1 MDLVLY
7 LVPTLAP
14 KPPLLKPITGAT
26 TACSPESLQGVHLS
40 GAIINDLVASEV
52 HNYSFSSDL
61 GSYAGNVARNYTN
74 LNFCN
79 VSITYSHEDQN
90 DTIHVNVWLPLSKE
104 DWNGRFQGTGG
115 GGFAT
120 GEGVEFLAPALG
132 QGYSTAETDGGHSED
147 AVYGRPEYWA
157 LDKDGQVNE
166 QLLLDFAYVSLN
178 DMTVLGKAVTEAYYG
193 EAPHHS
199 YWHGC
204 STGGRQG
211 LAMAQRF
218 PDAYDGILALSPAI
232 YWARGI
238 VAEYWGQLIMNHLDY
253 YPPPCEFEAITAA
266 AIKACDGL
274 DGVIDG
280 IISLPELCKFDAET
294 VVGSSFSCS
303 GTELRISKEAALVA
317 NAVWTGAR
325 NSTSGILEWHG
336 LDKDAAFVTSAGMPG
351 IVDTNCTDPTDAST
365 CTGAPFAVVEDWL
378 QYFVFKDPDYD
389 LTKLS
394 YHDFDAAIENSIN
407 EYGDLMNT
415 SNADLSAF
423 RAAGGKMITTQG
435 LADSLVMR
443 KATTSYYDQVLDHD
457 AEAQDFYRLFLLPGV
472 VHCFSAGPGPYPVD
486 QLEALTK
493 WVEEGEAPD
502 TLTTSFSLTPSGE
515 DGERPACVYP
525 AEQIYVGG
533 DPLQASS
540 FVCK

>member
-1 MDLVLY
+1 MTPHLDLLR
-7 LVPTLAP
+7 PTT
-14 KPPLLKPITGAT
+14 I
-26 TACSPESLQGVHLS
+26 TACSSASLKNIHLS
-40 GAIINDLVASEV
+40 GAVIDNIFASEV
-52 HNYSFSSDL
+52 HNYTFTDEL
-61 GSYAGNVARNYTN
+61 GSYAGNIAKNYTD

-79 VSITYSHEDQN
+79 VSITYSHEAQD
-90 DTIHVNVWLPLSKE
+90 DSIHVNVWLPLSKK

-120 GEGVEFLAPALG
+120 GEGTEFLAPALG
-132 QGYSTAETDGGHSED
+132 QGYSTAETDGGHAED
-147 AVYGRPEYWA
+147 GVFGRPEYWA
-157 LDKDGQVNE
+157 LDEDGQVDE
-166 QLLLDFAYVSLN
+166 QLLLDFAHVALN

-211 LAMAQRF
+211 LAMAQRY

-238 VAEYWGQLIMNHLDY
+238 VAEYWGQLIMNHFNY

-266 AIKACDGL
+266 VIKACDGL
-274 DGVIDG
+274 DGVVDG
-280 IISLPELCKFDAET
+280 IISLPDLCYFDAESL
-294 VVGSSFSCS
+294 VGSSFDCS
-303 GTELRISKEAALVA
+303 GTESTISSEAAVVA
-317 NAVWTGAR
+317 NAMWKGAL
-325 NSTSGILEWHG
+325 NSTSGRSEWHG
-336 LDKDAAFVTSAGMPG
+336 LDKGASLVLSAGMPG
-351 IVDTNCTDPTDAST
+351 LVDTNCTDPTNAST
-365 CTGAPFAVVEDWL
+365 CTGAPFAVVQDWL

-394 YHDFDAAIENSIN
+394 YLDFDATIEKSID
-407 EYGDLMNT
+407 EYGDLLNT

-435 LADSLVMR
+435 LADSLVLG
-443 KATTSYYDQVLDHD
+443 KATATYYDEVLRHD
-457 AEAQDFYRLFLLPGV
+457 SEAQEFYRLFLLPGV
-472 VHCFSAGPGPYPVD
+472 VHCVSAGPGPYPVD
-486 QLEALTK
+486 QLEALTR

-502 TLTTSFSLTPSGE
+502 TLTTSFRLTPSGE

-525 AEQIYVGG
+525 AVQTYIGG
-533 DPLQASS
+533 DPLEASS
-540 FVCK
+540 FACK